1 MELLIVVLMS
11 YLLGTSSMS
20 YYLAKLNQVD
30 IQNKCS
36 KNLGASNAM
45 ILMGWKAGILV
56 AVHDAGKAIL
66 AIVLARVLFPDLAYA
81 AEIAGV
87 ASVVGHV
94 FPFWLKFKGGKGL
107 ASFIGMALGLN
118 IFVGIGMIV
127 LLFAVMLI
135 TDYIVLGTVGVI
147 VGLPLIMAFVLN
159 NPNGALIVLIASA
172 LIGWKH
178 RENYV
183 RIYKGTEIRFRKANK
198 GEYRE
203 KK

>member
-1 MELLIVVLMS
+1 
-11 YLLGTSSMS
+11 
-20 YYLAKLNQVD
+20 
-30 IQNKCS
+30 
-36 KNLGASNAM
+36 
-45 ILMGWKAGILV
+45 
-56 AVHDAGKAIL
+56 
-66 AIVLARVLFPDLAYA
+66 
-81 AEIAGV
+81 
-87 ASVVGHV
+87 
-94 FPFWLKFKGGKGL
+94 
-107 ASFIGMALGLN
+107 
-118 IFVGIGMIV
+118 
-127 LLFAVMLI
+127 MLI
-135 TDYIVLGTVGVI
+135 TDYIVLGTVSVI